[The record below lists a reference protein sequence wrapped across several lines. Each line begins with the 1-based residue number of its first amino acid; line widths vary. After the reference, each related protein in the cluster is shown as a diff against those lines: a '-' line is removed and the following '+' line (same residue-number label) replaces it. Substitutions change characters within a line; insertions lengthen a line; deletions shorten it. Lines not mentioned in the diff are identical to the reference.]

1 MARTLVGILQILL
14 RQDVT
19 QKAPEINRAL
29 ASIQGAANRLGSA
42 PWGAAFDRQ
51 LDKLK
56 LTPAERAAISSS
68 YGLLARDINGKIAK
82 ADLATWRHATLGHFA
97 AVRTGIDEANASAR
111 RFHTTVGKMV
121 RMGLITFGGVGGL
134 YMGSRAVHGGATA
147 ASEEWRQKAEARYSG
162 LPEEERDALWNQS
175 VKLAGERRLNNALV
189 FQMLREAALAMET
202 TDDAIAVSDAM
213 AQALLYLSNTLGADG
228 AVNGLRGFN
237 RAMDNVQNI
246 TPEEY
251 HKSLEAYI
259 RAQQM
264 TGADMDPTAFAEAIK
279 YSRAAGKIFSDEYLF
294 QWLPFRIAEV
304 GGSDAGTQL
313 RAFSDNTIGGTAT
326 DKVEDYQTQIGV
338 RNEDGTMA
346 YAAELL
352 QNPERWINERLVPA
366 LEAAGVNTKDNVQL
380 AQVLN
385 DVASNRLA
393 RDFILSAITNWD
405 QKQRLVENLPR
416 TAGLAAADDIQ
427 DVNPFATLDGLVD
440 SLENLSGA
448 AGNHIFPVIIPAMNS
463 LADTINSMAAGIREM
478 PGGAF
483 GLAAGGVGLGL
494 LGAWKVGAGM
504 IALTTA
510 GPSLQTAAVMLQG
523 AATSLGG
530 TGAAAGAAGAASNQG
545 WLAAALTWLKG
556 AGVVAAPAV
565 AAELVTGQPGSMEEY
580 EAQVAEQGRIKTQLW
595 DMVNSVL
602 GTGSAEP
609 PPPLPSPYDDL
620 SPAGAD
626 VMPGSPG
633 WGASL
638 DSQFGSGAGPQVDT
652 GQIDA
657 AGTAA
662 DTAAG
667 KLQVLNGTLVPK
679 VDTTDLQHALLLA
692 NRLSAA
698 LQGIGGLMQSQSTS
712 VRDQVNASYADYGVA
727 P

>member
-1 MARTLVGILQILL
+1 MAKTLIGILQLML
-14 RQDVT
+14 KQDVT
-19 QKAPEINRAL
+19 RKAPEINRAL
-29 ASIQGAANRLGSA
+29 ASIQGAATRLGNA

-68 YGLLARDINGKIAK
+68 YGLLARDINGKIAR
-82 ADLATWRHATLGHFA
+82 ADVAAWRHATLGHFA
-97 AVRTGIDEANASAR
+97 AVRTGMDEATASAK
-111 RFHTTVGKMV
+111 RFHTTMGKMV

-134 YMGSRAVHGGATA
+134 YLGSRAVHGGASA

-162 LPEEERDALWNQS
+162 LPEEERNALWNQA
-175 VKLAGERRLNNALV
+175 VKLSGERRLNTALV

-202 TDDAIAVSDAM
+202 TDDAIAVSDQM
-213 AQALLYLSNTLGADG
+213 SQALLYLSNTLGADG
-228 AVNGLRGFN
+228 AVGGLRAFN
-237 RAMDNVQNI
+237 KAMDNIEHI
-246 TPEEY
+246 TPDEY
-251 HKSLEAYI
+251 VKSLEAYI
-259 RAQQM
+259 KAQQM
-264 TGADMDPTAFAEAIK
+264 TGADMDPEAFAQAIK
-279 YSRAAGKIFSDEYLF
+279 YSRAAGKIFSDDYLF
-294 QWLPFRIAEV
+294 NWFPFKIAEV

-326 DKVEDYQTQIGV
+326 DKVKGYQTSIGV
-338 RNEDGTMA
+338 RNADGTMA
-346 YAAELL
+346 WADELL

-366 LEAAGVNTKDNVQL
+366 LENAGVDTGDNVQL

-393 RDFILSAITNWD
+393 RDFILSAITSWE
-405 QKQRLVENLPR
+405 QKQRLVDNLPR

-427 DVNPFATLDGLVD
+427 DVNPFATIDGLVD

-448 AGNHIFPVIIPAMNS
+448 AGNHIFPIIIPAMNS
-463 LADTINSMAAGIREM
+463 LSDTINSMAANIREM

-483 GLAAGGVGLGL
+483 GLAAGGVGLGI

-530 TGAAAGAAGAASNQG
+530 PGAAASAAGAANSQG
-545 WLAAALTWLKG
+545 WLAAALGWLKG
-556 AGVVAAPAV
+556 AAVVAAPAV

-580 EAQVAEQGRIKTQLW
+580 DAQVAEQGRIKAQMW
-595 DMVNSVL
+595 DFINGVL
-602 GTGSAEP
+602 GSPQQAA
-609 PPPLPSPYDDL
+609 PPPLPSPYEGIEL
-620 SPAGAD
+620 APAGD
-626 VMPGSPG
+626 VMPGSPQ
-633 WGASL
+633 WSASMEA
-638 DSQFGSGAGPQVDT
+638 QFGRQVDT

-662 DTAAG
+662 DSAAAKIG
-667 KLQVLNGTLVPK
+667 ALGGTVTPQ
-679 VDTTDLQHALLLA
+679 VDTSSIDYALLQA

-698 LQGIGGLMQSQSTS
+698 LQGIGGLMNSRGRWIQ
-712 VRDQVNASYADYGVA
+712 DQINASYADFGIT